1 MERLIMRF
9 ALIVL
14 LLNAI
19 IISTI
24 AQTPAFPTAEGYGKY
39 AKGGRGG
46 KVVFVDNLQD
56 YISYNNLETPVPGS
70 FRWALTQYPGDSL
83 TVIFRVSGTIQ
94 LKPYLML
101 SGTTV
106 KNQNDIRCSRAN
118 LTIAGQ
124 TAPGEG
130 IQIRNGKVNL
140 GGSTDL
146 IVRNVRFRIG
156 ELAEATP
163 IYGYKVNGVARDTLA
178 PVGSFLPGGSVGC
191 ENAVRV
197 IFDHC
202 DFGWSGEEN
211 LTMYD
216 NRYTTCQWSIFHDA
230 LYNDGHGKG
239 DRSYGSQ
246 TGGICATYH
255 HNLWTNNKSR
265 SPRLNGAR
273 TTNETNVFIEFFN
286 NVVYNWG
293 SANAAYGGDVNT
305 GDRSHTCNFVG
316 NYYKP
321 GPATAS
327 GSKYFFTNY
336 IVSGANIPKW
346 HLTGNIMEGYPALN
360 SDNWSGFTWK
370 WSGTAGTVLPTK
382 ATASSDTMLL
392 PPSKVIKYPV
402 TDSTWVGYTPYKMSV
417 IQNAND
423 AYNDILLKA
432 GTVNR
437 DSVEHRIIRE
447 VKNGTATFKASLGTW
462 GIIDKSYNAEG
473 YLTYATALAPTDTDN
488 DGMPDTWE
496 TANNLDT
503 NNPDDRNLKTSEGY
517 TALEV
522 YLAGLMGETI
532 AHNFISA
539 VNEVRSFKACII
551 PTSVKNCFQVIS
563 DKPLQSAKITDLSGK
578 QLISCSLTKNNA
590 VDISNLSKGCYLVQI
605 RNFSGDTQQF
615 KIIKE

>member
-1 MERLIMRF
+1 MKNKELKV
-9 ALIVL
+9 AL
-14 LLNAI
+14 AI
-19 IISTI
+19 LFSSAFLFNTL
-24 AQTPAFPTAEGYGKY
+24 AQIPAFPTAEGYGKY

-46 KVVFVDNLQD
+46 KVVFVDNLRD
-56 YISYNNLETPVPGS
+56 YISYSNLETPIPGS

-94 LKPYLML
+94 LKPYLVI

-140 GGSTDL
+140 GGAVNL
-146 IVRNVRFRIG
+146 VVRNVRFRIG
-156 ELAEATP
+156 ELAEPFP
-163 IYGYKVNGVARDTLA
+163 IYGFKVGGVAKDTLA

-191 ENAVRV
+191 ENAVNV

-211 LTMYD
+211 ITMYD
-216 NRYTTCQWSIFHDA
+216 NRFTTLQWCILHDA

-246 TGGICATYH
+246 TGGICASYH
-255 HNLWTNNKSR
+255 HNLWTNNKTR

-273 TTNETNVFIEFFN
+273 TDNETNVFIEFIN

-293 SANAAYGGDVNT
+293 SANGAYGGDVNA
-305 GDRSHTCNFVG
+305 GARSHTCNFAG

-336 IVSGANIPKW
+336 VVNGATIPKW
-346 HLTGNIMEGYPALN
+346 HLSGNIMEGYPALN
-360 SDNWSGFTWK
+360 TDNWGGFTWK
-370 WSGTAGTVLPTK
+370 WSGTAGTTLPTK
-382 ATASSDTMLL
+382 ATAGSDTLL
-392 PPSKVIKYPV
+392 APPSSVVYNNV
-402 TDSTWVGYTPYKMSV
+402 WVGYNAYKTS
-417 IQNAND
+417 IQSATEG
-423 AYNDILLKA
+423 YNNVLSKV

-437 DSVEHRIIRE
+437 DSVERRIIRE
-447 VKNGTATFKASLGTW
+447 VKTGTATFKASLGSL
-462 GIIDKSYNAEG
+462 GIIDKSSNAEG
-473 YLTYATALAPTDTDN
+473 YLSYPTAVAPVDTDN
-488 DGMPDTWE
+488 NGMPNAWE
-496 TANNLDT
+496 LAKGL
-503 NNPDDRNLKTSEGY
+503 NPEDAADRNMRTPQGY

-522 YLAGLMGETI
+522 YLASLMGENI
-532 AHNFISA
+532 PHNFISA
-539 VNEVRSFKACII
+539 VKEVKSFNAII
-551 PTSVKNCFQVIS
+551 VPTIVKKKFQVIS
-563 DKPLQSAKITDLSGK
+563 DIPLLSAKILDLTGK
-578 QLISCSLTKNNA
+578 QLLIASLSENNS

-605 RNFSGDTQQF
+605 ENVTGLAQQY
-615 KIIKE
+615 KIIKN